1 MEQAVKAVNV
11 KEAGRMMGGAG
22 RSMIYKL
29 LAEGELRGVKLGQ
42 RRWIIPVVEIDAYL
56 ERKAGQCQGQ

>member
-11 KEAGRMMGGAG
+11 REAGRMLGGAG

-29 LAEGELRGVKLGQ
+29 LAEVNCGASNWAAALDHPCCR
-42 RRWIIPVVEIDAYL
+42 D
-56 ERKAGQCQGQ
+56 